1 MAASAR
7 IVTISKTIG
16 VIGKE
21 HQGVAQVQNV
31 MMAGVTLNN
40 LKTNNMEKNDKNIG
54 VAIIE
59 LFQPHN
65 NGDYN
70 WGQIQYSSKH
80 VLVGMYEDNRIERQ
94 LFYMD
99 KAQVKQLANTLSM
112 LAETMED

>member
-1 MAASAR
+1 M
-7 IVTISKTIG
+7 
-16 VIGKE
+16 IGKE

-31 MMAGVTLNN
+31 MMDGVTLNN
-40 LKTNNMEKNDKNIG
+40 LKTNNMEKNDKNLG
-54 VAIIE
+54 VVIIE
-59 LFQPHN
+59 LFQPYN

-70 WGQIQYSSKH
+70 WGQIQYTPQR
-80 VLVGMYEDNRIERQ
+80 VLVGMYEDGHVERQ

>member
-1 MAASAR
+1 MAS
-7 IVTISKTIG
+7 
-16 VIGKE
+16 
-21 HQGVAQVQNV
+21 
-31 MMAGVTLNN
+31 NN
-40 LKTNNMEKNDKNIG
+40 KNIG

-59 LFQPHN
+59 LHQIN

-70 WGQIQYSSKH
+70 WGQIQYTPQR
-80 VLVGMYEDNRIERQ
+80 VLVGMYEDGHVERQ